1 MATTENT
8 YTGNGSTTNY
18 AFTFPY
24 LKEADVKVTLDDIA
38 QATTE
43 YSFANATTLRF
54 TAGTSN
60 AKINNSTGA
69 VNNSVAIKIY
79 RDTSNDDLT
88 ATFYP
93 GAAIRSTD
101 LNNNYTQVH
110 YVSQET
116 ENLATTADTNAT
128 TAKTTATNADTNATT
143 ALNNSRE
150 SDGSGGY
157 TSAIAKAT
165 SATSTA
171 STAKTAVDT
180 YVHDG
185 STLKGTGTGGEPQG
199 VAYAVTTATNASNAV
214 ADKIDKDGSVAM
226 AAALAMG
233 TNKITGAGDPTSA
246 QDVATKAYV
255 DAQNTAQELDAAKI
269 TSGTLPAARIGAHID
284 TTKFDASKLIIASE
298 SAAHTP
304 NDTTMYTTGGVDN
317 RIDSRVK
324 TLVEEVGGF
333 VAIANETSFPNT
345 NPDINDNAG
354 TLVSIKALSTNYTS
368 SGSGVI
374 TISNGTVGNS
384 TVTVNGAENSTTY
397 ASGFGLIV
405 ETTSVLNTYT
415 FHRLVPKVGE
425 VTTVSGI
432 AANITTVAGIS
443 ANVTTVASNNANVTS
458 VAGNAANINT
468 VAGNITHSEDLG
480 LVSEALT
487 TGSTSAVTTVGA
499 NMDAV
504 LSFEDTYKVAAS
516 APSSG
521 VTEGDLWYDSNTN
534 ALKYYNGSTWV
545 VSASGNIS
553 QIVEDTS
560 PQLGG
565 HLDLNGKN
573 IQGDAVTIESE
584 TGTED
589 YITCVKD
596 GAVTLFHDAASK
608 LATAATGVTVTGL
621 MSATT
626 IDGAAGANLQLDFG
640 TLS

>member
-1 MATTENT
+1 MNT
-8 YTGNGSTTNY
+8 
-18 AFTFPY
+18 
-24 LKEADVKVTLDDIA
+24 
-38 QATTE
+38 
-43 YSFANATTLRF
+43 ANA
-54 TAGTSN
+54 AS
-60 AKINNSTGA
+60 AA
-69 VNNSVAIKIY
+69 V
-79 RDTSNDDLT
+79 
-88 ATFYP
+88 
-93 GAAIRSTD
+93 
-101 LNNNYTQVH
+101 
-110 YVSQET
+110 
-116 ENLATTADTNAT
+116 
-128 TAKTTATNADTNATT
+128 
-143 ALNNSRE
+143 
-150 SDGSGGY
+150 SG
-157 TSAIAKAT
+157 KLD
-165 SATSTA
+165 
-171 STAKTAVDT
+171 K
-180 YVHDG
+180 
-185 STLKGTGTGGEPQG
+185 TGGTMSG
-199 VAYAVTTATNASNAV
+199 A
-214 ADKIDKDGSVAM
+214 I
-226 AAALAMG
+226 AMG
-233 TNKITGAGDPTSA
+233 TSKITGAGDPTAA

-255 DAQNTAQELDAAKI
+255 DSQNTAQELDAAKI

-284 TTKFDASKLIIASE
+284 TTKFDASKLIISSE
-298 SAAHTP
+298 SAGHTP

-345 NPDINDNAG
+345 NPDINDDAG

-384 TVTVNGAENSTTY
+384 TVTINGAENSTTY

-405 ETTSVLNTYT
+405 ETTSTLNTYT

-443 ANVTTVASNNANVTS
+443 SNVTTVANNSSNVTS

-480 LVSEALT
+480 LVTEALT
-487 TGSTSAVTTVGA
+487 TGTTSAVTTVA
-499 NMDAV
+499 SNMDAV
-504 LSFEDTYKVAAS
+504 LSFEDTYKVS
-516 APSSG
+516 SSQPSSG
-521 VTEGDLWYDSNTN
+521 VSEGDLWYDSSTN
-534 ALKYYNGSTWV
+534 ALKYYNGSNWV

-608 LATAATGVTVTGL
+608 LATASTGVTVTGL

>member
-1 MATTENT
+1 MASTENIHT
-8 YTGNGSTTNY
+8 ANGSTTNF

-24 LKEADVKVTLDDIA
+24 LETTDVKVATKASGATSYTDA
-38 QATTE
+38 ATTE
-43 YSFANATTLRF
+43 YSFADATTVQF
-54 TAGTSN
+54 NSAPANNTSV
-60 AKINNSTGA
+60 KL
-69 VNNSVAIKIY
+69 Y
-79 RDTSNDDLT
+79 RDTDNDNLK
-88 ATFYP
+88 ATFYS
-93 GAAIRSTD
+93 GSAIRSTD
-101 LNNNYTQVH
+101 LNNNYTQIH
-110 YVSQET
+110 YVSQEV
-116 ENLATTADTNAT
+116 ENASTTATTTANA
-128 TAKTTATNADTNATT
+128 AKTTADGADANATT

-150 SDGSGGY
+150 SDGSGGW
-157 TSAIAKAT
+157 TTAIAKAT

-171 STAKTAVDT
+171 NSASSTASTA
-180 YVHDG
+180 
-185 STLKGTGTGGEPQG
+185 STN
-199 VAYAVTTATNASNAV
+199 ATNAVNTANAASAAV
-214 ADKIDKDGSVAM
+214 GGKLDKTGGTMSGAI
-226 AAALAMG
+226 AMG
-233 TNKITGAGDPTSA
+233 TSKITGAGDPTSA

-298 SAAHTP
+298 SAGATP
-304 NDTTMYTTGGVDN
+304 DDVTMYTTGGVDA

-443 ANVTTVASNNANVTS
+443 ANVTTVAGNNANVTS
-458 VAGNAANINT
+458 VASNAANINT

-480 LVSEALT
+480 LVTEALT

-504 LSFEDTYKVAAS
+504 LSFEDAYKVAAS

-534 ALKYYNGSTWV
+534 TLKYYNGSTWV

-553 QIVEDTS
+553 QIVEYTT

-565 HLDLNGKN
+565 HLDLNSKN
-573 IQGDAVTIESE
+573 IQGDAVTIESK

-608 LATAATGVTVTGL
+608 LATASTGVAVTGL

-640 TLS
+640 ALS

>member
-1 MATTENT
+1 MATTENIHT
-8 YTGNGSTTNY
+8 ANGSTTNF

-24 LKEADVKVTLDDIA
+24 LETTDVKVATKASGATSYTDS
-38 QATTE
+38 ATTE
-43 YSFANATTLRF
+43 YSFADATTVQF
-54 TAGTSN
+54 NSAPSNNTSV
-60 AKINNSTGA
+60 K
-69 VNNSVAIKIY
+69 VY
-79 RDTSNDDLT
+79 RDTDNENLK
-88 ATFYP
+88 ATFYS
-93 GAAIRSTD
+93 GSAIRSTD
-101 LNNNYTQVH
+101 LNNNYTQIH
-110 YVSQET
+110 YVSQEV
-116 ENLATTADTNAT
+116 ENEATTATTTANA
-128 TAKTTATNADTNATT
+128 AKTTADGADTNATT

-157 TSAIAKAT
+157 TTAIAKAT
-165 SATSTA
+165 TAVNTANTA
-171 STAKTAVDT
+171 STNATNAVNTAN
-180 YVHDG
+180 
-185 STLKGTGTGGEPQG
+185 S
-199 VAYAVTTATNASNAV
+199 ASTTATNASNAV
-214 ADKIDKDGSVAM
+214 ASKLPLAGGTMSGAI
-226 AAALAMG
+226 AMG
-233 TNKITGAGDPTSA
+233 TSKITGAGDPTAA

-298 SAAHTP
+298 SAGHTP

-368 SGSGVI
+368 NGSGVI
-374 TISNGTVGNS
+374 SISNGTVGNS
-384 TVTVNGAENSTTY
+384 TVTINGAENSTTY

-443 ANVTTVASNNANVTS
+443 ANVTTVATNNANVTS
-458 VAGNAANINT
+458 VAGNASNINT

-480 LVSEALT
+480 LVTEALT

-499 NMDAV
+499 NMDAI
-504 LSFEDTYKVAAS
+504 LSFEDAYKVAAS

-553 QIVEDTS
+553 QIVEDTT

-565 HLDLNGKN
+565 HLDLNSKN
-573 IQGDAVTIESE
+573 IQGDAVTIESK

-608 LATAATGVTVTGL
+608 LATASTGVAVTGL

>member
-171 STAKTAVDT
+171 NSASSTASTA
-180 YVHDG
+180 
-185 STLKGTGTGGEPQG
+185 STN
-199 VAYAVTTATNASNAV
+199 ATNAVNTANAASAAV
-214 ADKIDKDGSVAM
+214 GDKIDKDGSVAM

-233 TNKITGAGDPTSA
+233 TNKITGAGDPTAA

-443 ANVTTVASNNANVTS
+443 ANVTTVANNNANVTS
-458 VAGNAANINT
+458 VAGNATNINT

-480 LVSEALT
+480 LVTEALT
-487 TGSTSAVTTVGA
+487 TGTTSAVTTVGA

-553 QIVEDTS
+553 QIVEDTT

>member
-1 MATTENT
+1 MATTENIHT
-8 YTGNGSTTNY
+8 ANGSTTNF

-24 LKEADVKVTLDDIA
+24 LETTDVKVATKASGATSYTDS
-38 QATTE
+38 ATTE
-43 YSFANATTLRF
+43 YSFADATTVQF
-54 TAGTSN
+54 NSAPANNTSV
-60 AKINNSTGA
+60 KL
-69 VNNSVAIKIY
+69 Y
-79 RDTSNDDLT
+79 RDTDNDNLK
-88 ATFYP
+88 ATFYS
-93 GAAIRSTD
+93 GSAIRSTD
-101 LNNNYTQVH
+101 LNNNYTQIH
-110 YVSQET
+110 YVSQEV
-116 ENLATTADTNAT
+116 ENASTTATTTANA
-128 TAKTTATNADTNATT
+128 AKTTADGADANATT

-150 SDGSGGY
+150 SDGSGGW
-157 TSAIAKAT
+157 TTAIAKAT

-171 STAKTAVDT
+171 NSASSTASTA
-180 YVHDG
+180 
-185 STLKGTGTGGEPQG
+185 STN
-199 VAYAVTTATNASNAV
+199 ATNAVNTANAASAAV
-214 ADKIDKDGSVAM
+214 GDKIDKDGSVAM

-233 TNKITGAGDPTSA
+233 TNKITGAGDPTAA

-384 TVTVNGAENSTTY
+384 TVTVNGVENSTTY

-443 ANVTTVASNNANVTS
+443 ANVTTVATNNANVTS
-458 VAGNAANINT
+458 VAGNASNINT

-553 QIVEDTS
+553 QIVEDTT

-608 LATAATGVTVTGL
+608 LATASTGGAVTGL

>member
-1 MATTENT
+1 MATTENIHT
-8 YTGNGSTTNY
+8 ANGSTTNF

-24 LKEADVKVTLDDIA
+24 LETTDVKVATKASGATSYTDS
-38 QATTE
+38 ATTE
-43 YSFANATTLRF
+43 YSFADATTVQF
-54 TAGTSN
+54 NSAPANNTSV
-60 AKINNSTGA
+60 KL
-69 VNNSVAIKIY
+69 Y
-79 RDTSNDDLT
+79 RDTDNDNLK
-88 ATFYP
+88 ATFYS
-93 GAAIRSTD
+93 GSAIRSTD
-101 LNNNYTQVH
+101 LNNNYTQIH
-110 YVSQET
+110 YVSQEV
-116 ENLATTADTNAT
+116 ENASTTATTTANA
-128 TAKTTATNADTNATT
+128 AKTTADGADANATT

-150 SDGSGGY
+150 SDGSGGW
-157 TSAIAKAT
+157 TTAIAKAT

-171 STAKTAVDT
+171 NSAKTATDT

-185 STLKGTGTGGEPQG
+185 STLKGTGTGGQPQG

-214 ADKIDKDGSVAM
+214 GDKIDKDGSVAM
-226 AAALAMG
+226 TAALAMG
-233 TNKITGAGDPTSA
+233 TNKITGAGDPTAA

-405 ETTSVLNTYT
+405 ETTSTLNTYT

-443 ANVTTVASNNANVTS
+443 ANVTTVANNNANVTS
-458 VAGNAANINT
+458 VAGNATNINT

-553 QIVEDTS
+553 QIVEDTT

>member
-116 ENLATTADTNAT
+116 ENLSTTADTNAT

-171 STAKTAVDT
+171 NSASSTASTA
-180 YVHDG
+180 
-185 STLKGTGTGGEPQG
+185 STN
-199 VAYAVTTATNASNAV
+199 ATNAVNTANAASAAV
-214 ADKIDKDGSVAM
+214 GDKIDKDGSVAM

-233 TNKITGAGDPTSA
+233 TNKITGAGDPTAA

-443 ANVTTVASNNANVTS
+443 ANVTTVANNNANVTS
-458 VAGNAANINT
+458 VAGNATNINT

-553 QIVEDTS
+553 QIVEDTT